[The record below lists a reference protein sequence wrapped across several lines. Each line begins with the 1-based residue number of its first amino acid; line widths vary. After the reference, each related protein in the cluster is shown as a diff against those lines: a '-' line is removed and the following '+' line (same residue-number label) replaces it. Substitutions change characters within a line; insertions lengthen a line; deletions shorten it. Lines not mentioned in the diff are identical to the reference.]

1 MPLGDAKT
9 LQSTRPIFV
18 AVFARIFL
26 KEPCG
31 LIEFLNTSLML
42 GGVICVMKP
51 PVIFGEVLDSTAQ
64 YDDESLVAAVLV
76 FVTTIL
82 AGNITVILRTLR
94 KDHVASLT
102 ATNQI
107 IIIMFSFFLIF
118 ATGRELTTPSYEDR
132 LLVLAV
138 ATGSLI
144 YAVLQTLALKLE
156 DANQIS
162 LVDNSGGIIVA
173 FLLQIFFSGDV
184 PGWLT
189 GLGAGLVGMAVVM
202 CGLKKIFVNHCR
214 MQLQK

>member
-138 ATGSLI
+138 ATWSLI
-144 YAVLQTLALKLE
+144 YAMLQTLGIRKAQEAHFLIPNRLV
-156 DANQIS
+156 IS
-162 LVDNSGGIIVA
+162 YI
-173 FLLQIFFSGDV
+173 
-184 PGWLT
+184 
-189 GLGAGLVGMAVVM
+189 
-202 CGLKKIFVNHCR
+202 
-214 MQLQK
+214 